1 MKLKQVKITVKNRT
15 QALKNFAE
23 VLHQAKKGEDITPHY
38 EVSFE
43 NIEAL
48 RKVLTEK
55 RLELLHVIKEQ
66 SPDSIYELAQ
76 LVDRDINSVKD
87 DIHVLEE
94 LGLISLEEI
103 HEARRRVR
111 PLLEFD
117 RIQVE
122 IAV

>member
-15 QALKNFAE
+15 QASKNFAE
-23 VLHQAKKGEDITPHY
+23 VLYRARKGEDITPHY

-66 SPDSIYELAQ
+66 NPDSIYELAQ

>member
-23 VLHQAKKGEDITPHY
+23 MLQRARKGEDITPHY

-87 DIHVLEE
+87 DIHILEE
-94 LGLISLEEI
+94 LGFISLEEI